1 MPTAKPA
8 TGVAKSSTGATTV
21 EFPLEAEEFFAWLAS
36 ARGRAASTL
45 EAYRV
50 AIAAYLA
57 WLDERSKSL
66 LSAGENDVAQYLAY
80 LRTER
85 ELAAATIAR
94 AAVSIRGLYRFLVIE
109 ELAEHDPAGSLDV
122 PKTPIGLPRALTE
135 EQIGALLASPVG
147 DVPLVRR
154 DRAILEV
161 LYGMGLRVSELVGL
175 SLPDVDMTDRLMRV
189 LGKGNKERI
198 VPIGRWAATALGD
211 WLSGAGRPA
220 ALAGVKPQT
229 SRDHAQAIFIGAKG
243 GRLTRQ
249 GAWLIVRKH
258 GERAGLSAAQLT
270 PHVLRHSCATHM
282 LEHGADIRSVQELLG
297 HASISSTQRYTA
309 VSDRSL
315 AQAYYSAHPR
325 ARY

>member
-1 MPTAKPA
+1 MSTAKP
-8 TGVAKSSTGATTV
+8 STAASAA
-21 EFPLEAEEFFAWLAS
+21 EFSLEVEEFFVWLAS
-36 ARGRAASTL
+36 ERGRATSTL

-50 AIAAYLA
+50 AITAYLT

-66 LSAGENDVAQYLAY
+66 LTASESDVAQYLAY

-94 AAVSIRGLYRFLVIE
+94 ASTAIRGLYRFLVAE
-109 ELAEHDPAGSLDV
+109 DLAQHDPAGSLDV
-122 PKTPIGLPRALTE
+122 PKTPVGLPRALTE
-135 EQIGALLASPVG
+135 EQIAALLASPVG
-147 DVPLVRR
+147 NEPLVRR

-175 SLPDVDMTDRLMRV
+175 SLPDVDMSDRLMKV

-198 VPIGRWAATALGD
+198 VPIGRYAATALGD
-211 WLSGAGRPA
+211 WLSGAGRQA
-220 ALAGVKPQT
+220 VLEGIKPQAG
-229 SRDHAQAIFIGAKG
+229 RDHAQAIFISAKG

-258 GERAGLSAAQLT
+258 GARAGLNADQLA

-309 VSDRSL
+309 LSDRSL
-315 AQAYYSAHPR
+315 AQAYYKAHPR